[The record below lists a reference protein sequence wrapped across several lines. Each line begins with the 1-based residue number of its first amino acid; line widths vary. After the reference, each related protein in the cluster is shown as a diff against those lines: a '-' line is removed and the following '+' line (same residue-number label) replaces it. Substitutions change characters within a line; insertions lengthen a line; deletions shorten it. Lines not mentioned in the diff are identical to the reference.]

1 MFSHVQIHV
10 FINCFL
16 FSRGFSIVL
25 EDWNVVWFFLGGLV
39 SWQCILE
46 TCFCRSTARTAH
58 AIPIRV
64 KEIFA
69 LQVNRQSLFALKET
83 RLYRVILSGSPK
95 DLHTQDKFPFQSSCW
110 HFLCS
115 KVGPGFDFSCT
126 HMHFTFTC
134 ILSTSTNTQ
143 IYSVNDYRHISQIK
157 MLGNLT
163 KRRQMGFQT
172 YSWLALF
179 TTRRP

>member
-69 LQVNRQSLFALKET
+69 LQVNRQSCFKRNST
-83 RLYRVILSGSPK
+83 IQGNSFWVTQRSP
-95 DLHTQDKFPFQSSCW
+95 HPRQSSCW

-115 KVGPGFDFSCT
+115 KVGPGFAFSCT

-143 IYSVNDYRHISQIK
+143 IYTVNDYRHISQIQ